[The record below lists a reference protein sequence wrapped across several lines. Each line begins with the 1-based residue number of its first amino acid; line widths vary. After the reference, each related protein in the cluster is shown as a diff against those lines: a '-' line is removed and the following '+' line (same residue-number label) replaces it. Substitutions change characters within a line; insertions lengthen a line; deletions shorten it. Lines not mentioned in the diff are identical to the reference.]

1 MKIFVSDFCEDDAA
15 IQAYCK
21 EDEQKDA
28 EKMPPKAWFVF
39 FPYSIIDSVKI
50 PPWEWDL
57 RQGTQRGFWVRRFKN
72 LAQAKSHFAPAL

>member
-39 FPYSIIDSVKI
+39 FPYSIRIFDFSNV
-50 PPWEWDL
+50 PCSCA
-57 RQGTQRGFWVRRFKN
+57 G
-72 LAQAKSHFAPAL
+72 A